1 MSFEQLQFYP
11 TPKSLAKKA
20 WSKFRDRNFVRVLE
34 PSAGNGDLLA
44 AAPSDRSMGR
54 SPIDCVE
61 IDITRHP
68 RLRDEGYSVVGLD
81 FLQFNSGS
89 MYSHVILN
97 PPFAQG
103 VHHALKA
110 WDLLWDGEIVA
121 ILNAETIRN
130 PCSKERG
137 RLVQLV
143 EAHGEV
149 EFVETAF
156 AGEDSERKTNVEV
169 ALVYLRKTADLE
181 QDLAGTIME
190 DLERDSMTAA
200 GLASGY
206 HEPQE
211 LALGGSTIEN
221 AVTAFNAA
229 VRAARESVFSDARAR
244 RYKALLGRSMGAVTG
259 GYCDD
264 AFGDK
269 TSVEYVRRE
278 LAERYDDL
286 KDRAWTGILRSSRVT
301 DRLSS
306 AGQKQV
312 ESQFAQIKTLE
323 FTVSNI
329 YGFLLGVIENQGEI
343 QLKMACSVF
352 DQITRYHSENAVY
365 YRGWKSND
373 RHREAGMRIKM
384 TRFILPGHETASW
397 RQHLD
402 FDSLRLLS
410 DFDKVFAMLDGKQ
423 KPEYGIEDAFTK
435 EFESLRSG
443 ERVSSSYFD
452 LRYYPG
458 AGTIHFFPRNKEVV
472 DRLNRLVGR
481 HREWLPPE
489 DARVSEDFWLQYEKA
504 ERFDKELR
512 EEVRK
517 APVDRSFMGSPFDQ
531 VCSPH
536 EDRRN
541 HGSEVVDQALGR
553 VLERHGIDVD
563 RALEASQ
570 KRLTA

>member
-1 MSFEQLQFYP
+1 MSFDQLQFYP
-11 TPKSLAKKA
+11 TPLWLARKA
-20 WSKFRDRNFVRVLE
+20 WSKFQKPFTRILE
-34 PSAGNGDLLA
+34 PSAGNGDLA
-44 AAPSDRSMGR
+44 FAAPVHETRWR
-54 SPIDCVE
+54 VPIDCCE

-68 RLRDEGYSVVGLD
+68 QLRDAGYSVVGLD
-81 FLQFNSGS
+81 FLQFDAGA

-110 WDLLWDGEIVA
+110 WDSLWDGEIVA
-121 ILNAETIRN
+121 ILNAETLRN
-130 PCSKERG
+130 PCSKERE
-137 RLVQLV
+137 RLVRLV

-149 EFVETAF
+149 EYVEAAF
-156 AGEDSERKTNVEV
+156 AGDDAGRQTHVEV
-169 ALVYLRKTADLE
+169 ALIYLRKEADLE
-181 QDLAGTIME
+181 QDLAETIME

-211 LALGGSTIEN
+211 LALSGSTIEN

-229 VRAARESVFSDARAR
+229 VRAARESVFADARAK
-244 RYKALLGRSMGAVTG
+244 RYKARLGRSMGAVIG

-264 AFGDK
+264 DFDDRS
-269 TSVEYVRRE
+269 SVEYVRRE
-278 LAERYDDL
+278 LFQRYEDL

-312 ESQFAQIKTLE
+312 EAQFEQIKTLE

-343 QLKMACSVF
+343 QTEMACSVF
-352 DQITRYHSENAVY
+352 DQIMRYHSKNAVY
-365 YRGWKSND
+365 YQGWKSND
-373 RHREAGMRIKM
+373 RHRETGMRIKM
-384 TRFILPGHETASW
+384 TRFILPGHEVEAWRRQLSW
-397 RQHLD
+397 
-402 FDSLRLLS
+402 DSERLLH
-410 DFDKVFAMLDGKQ
+410 DFDKVFAMLDGKD
-423 KPEYGIEDAFTK
+423 KPEYGILDAFRH
-435 EFESLRSG
+435 EFEALRMG
-443 ERVSSSYFD
+443 DRVQSAYFD

-458 AGTIHFFPRNKEVV
+458 AGTIHFFPRDKEVV

-489 DARVSEDFWLQYEKA
+489 DVRVSDAFWLQYDQAEK
-504 ERFDKELR
+504 FDTELR
-512 EEVRK
+512 KEARNT
-517 APVDRSFMGSPFDQ
+517 PRRSSWEGDFFQ
-531 VCSPH
+531 QLHSPH
-536 EDRRN
+536 GDRQSRGN
-541 HGSEVVDQALGR
+541 DVIGQALAR
-553 VLERHGIDVD
+553 VHERHGIDVQ
-563 RALEASQ
+563 EAIESSQ

>member
-1 MSFEQLQFYP
+1 MIDSLQFYP
-11 TPKSLAKKA
+11 TPKSLAEKA
-20 WSKFRDRNFVRVLE
+20 WSMFRERDFTRVLE

-44 AAPSDRSMGR
+44 AAPSNGWMGR
-54 SPIDCVE
+54 TPIDCIE

-68 RLRDEGYSVVGLD
+68 RLREEGYSVVGLD
-81 FLQFNSGS
+81 FLQFDSGS
-89 MYSHVILN
+89 MYSHIILN

-103 VHHALKA
+103 ALHALKA
-110 WDLLWDGEIVA
+110 WDSLWDGEVVA

-130 PCSKERG
+130 PCSKERR
-137 RLVQLV
+137 RLVRLV

-149 EFVETAF
+149 EFVEAAF
-156 AGEDSERKTNVEV
+156 AEDDSMRKTNVEV
-169 ALVYLRKTADLE
+169 ALVYLRKNADLE
-181 QDLAGTIME
+181 HDLAGTIME

-211 LALGGSTIEN
+211 LALGASTIEN

-229 VRAARESVFSDARAR
+229 VRASRESVFADARAQ
-244 RYKALLGRSMGAVTG
+244 RYKARLGRSMGAVTG

-264 AFGDK
+264 AFGDRS
-269 TSVEYVRRE
+269 SVEYVRRE
-278 LAERYDDL
+278 LFKRYEDL

-329 YGFLLGVIENQGEI
+329 YGFLLGVIENQGDI
-343 QLKMACSVF
+343 QLEMACSVF
-352 DQITRYHSENAVY
+352 DQITRYHSDNAVY

-384 TRFILPGHETASW
+384 TRFILPGHNCEPWRTGISW
-397 RQHLD
+397 
-402 FDSLRLLS
+402 DSQRLLS

-423 KPEYGIEDAFTK
+423 KPEYGIAEAFDQ
-435 EFESLRSG
+435 EFEALKDG
-443 ERVSSSYFD
+443 ERIQSSYFD

-517 APVDRSFMGSPFDQ
+517 APVDRSFWGSPFDQ
-531 VCSPH
+531 VCSAH

-563 RALEASQ
+563 KALEAPQ